1 MSRGR
6 IESPPARRARADAGT
21 ALRAAASR
29 VGAIWQVM
37 TGETDGAD
45 TAQLLGMLVEAVE
58 ARAAGSDHLDPRL
71 AGATGRRLV
80 HALRTALVRGWAEDS
95 LPALPVHEVIAVLRA
110 LEEVYGDLEPD
121 WSRDLGPVP
130 GPGFELFVD
139 IAHDLRSPLN
149 SILFLA
155 ETLQRGGSGAVSD
168 LQKRQLGLIYSA
180 ALGLNNLASDALEL
194 ALDRDRLVEK
204 EPSPFSVT
212 EVMEAVRAI
221 IHPVAEEKGLEMRL
235 VPPAA
240 GDHRLGQPVA
250 LGRVLLNLTTNAL
263 KFTDEGYVELTAVE
277 LGPDR
282 LELSVRDTGPGV
294 NPDAIPSLFQPFR
307 RARARSGV
315 FFSGTGLGLAIC
327 RKLVRAMGSELQLE
341 TRPQWGTRFYFELVL
356 PTVS

>member
-1 MSRGR
+1 MTRSRVV
-6 IESPPARRARADAGT
+6 SAPARRERTSAGT
-21 ALRAAASR
+21 VLRAAAAR

-45 TAQLLGMLVEAVE
+45 TAQLLEMLVEAVE
-58 ARAAGSDHLDPRL
+58 ARATGRASLDERL

-80 HALRTALVRGWAEDS
+80 HALRTALVHGWADAS
-95 LPALPVHEVIAVLRA
+95 LPALPADQVIAVLRA
-110 LEEVYGDLEPD
+110 LEDVYTDLEPD

-155 ETLQRGGSGAVSD
+155 ETLQRGGSGPVTD

-204 EPSPFSVT
+204 EPAPFSVT

-235 VPPAA
+235 LPPA
-240 GDHRLGQPVA
+240 GVDQRIGQPVA

-263 KFTDEGYVELTAVE
+263 KFTDEGYVELSAVE
-277 LGPDR
+277 LGSDR

-294 NPDAIPSLFQPFR
+294 NPDAIPNLFQPFR

-327 RKLVRAMGSELQLE
+327 RKLVRAMGAELQLE
-341 TRPQWGTRFYFELVL
+341 TRPQWGTRFYFELCL
-356 PTVS
+356 PTV

>member
-1 MSRGR
+1 M
-6 IESPPARRARADAGT
+6 
-21 ALRAAASR
+21 
-29 VGAIWQVM
+29 M
-37 TGETDGAD
+37 TGESDG
-45 TAQLLGMLVEAVE
+45 TETSHLLGMLVDAVA
-58 ARAAGSDHLDPRL
+58 ARVSGGERTDPQL

-80 HALRTALVRGWAEDS
+80 HALRIALVRGWAEES
-95 LPALPVHEVIAVLRA
+95 LPPLPAGDVIAVLRA
-110 LEEVYGDLEPD
+110 LEDVYTDLEPD

-155 ETLQRGGSGAVSD
+155 ETLQRGGSGTVTD

-204 EPSPFSVT
+204 EPSPFSIT
-212 EVMEAVRAI
+212 EVLEAVRAI

-235 VPPAA
+235 HPLAA
-240 GDHRLGQPVA
+240 RDHRLGQPVA

-277 LGPDR
+277 LAPER
-282 LELSVRDTGPGV
+282 VELSVRDTGPGV
-294 NPDAIPSLFQPFR
+294 NPDAIPNLFQPFR
-307 RARARSGV
+307 RAKARSGV

-341 TRPQWGTRFYFELVL
+341 TRPNWGTRFYFELAL
-356 PTVS
+356 PTVE

>member
-1 MSRGR
+1 
-6 IESPPARRARADAGT
+6 
-21 ALRAAASR
+21 

-37 TGETDGAD
+37 TGESDAAD
-45 TAQLLGMLVEAVE
+45 VSALLGMLVDAVE
-58 ARAAGSDHLDPRL
+58 ARTAGSDHLDPRL

-80 HALRTALVRGWAEDS
+80 HALRTALVRGWAEES
-95 LPALPVHEVIAVLRA
+95 LPALQVHEVVAVLRA

-155 ETLQRGGSGAVSD
+155 ETLQRGGSGAVTD

-221 IHPVAEEKGLEMRL
+221 IYPVAEEKGLEMRL
-235 VPPAA
+235 LPPPAR
-240 GDHRLGQPVA
+240 DHRLGQPVA

-263 KFTDEGYVELTAVE
+263 KFTDEGYVELSAGGRPRPPRAVGARHRPRGQPRRHPQPVPAVPPGPRPQRRVL
-277 LGPDR
+277 LGHRPGPRHLPQAGARDGLGAAARDAAAVGNTILFRVDAADR
-282 LELSVRDTGPGV
+282 LT
-294 NPDAIPSLFQPFR
+294 NQPF
-307 RARARSGV
+307 ATALSC
-315 FFSGTGLGLAIC
+315 SCCSSI
-327 RKLVRAMGSELQLE
+327 S
-341 TRPQWGTRFYFELVL
+341 
-356 PTVS
+356 